1 MQNLTEHA
9 NITSPQFSDSFISME
24 KDLQPLF
31 RKKFLFMSYWNKQMP
46 QNSEL
51 ATFDNHV
58 KKLEFHATFRQKN
71 VLLSCNPCLFNIAL
85 SISPSSA
92 LFLTIML
99 PQQAPTVT
107 VRIHLLWVRFVLTRQ
122 YFDSL
127 FHFLWLMAFDFNW
140 FPFQTDNH
148 CSKNTIW
155 KCQFCWN
162 ILELLLPP

>member
-1 MQNLTEHA
+1 
-9 NITSPQFSDSFISME
+9 ME
-24 KDLQPLF
+24 KGLQPLF
-31 RKKFLFMSYWNKQMP
+31 RKKFLFMSYWNKQML
-46 QNSEL
+46 QNSGL
-51 ATFDNHV
+51 VTFGNYV
-58 KKLEFHATFRQKN
+58 KKLELHTTFRQKN

-85 SISPSSA
+85 SISLSSA
-92 LFLTIML
+92 LFLTMML

-107 VRIHLLWVRFVLTRQ
+107 VGIHLLWVRFVLTIW

-127 FHFLWLMAFDFNW
+127 FHFVWLISFNFNS

-148 CSKNTIW
+148 CSKNSVW